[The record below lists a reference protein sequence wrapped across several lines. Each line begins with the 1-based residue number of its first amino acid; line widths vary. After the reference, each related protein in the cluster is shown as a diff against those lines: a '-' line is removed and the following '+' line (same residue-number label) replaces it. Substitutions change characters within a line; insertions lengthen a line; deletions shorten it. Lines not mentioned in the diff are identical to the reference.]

1 MTSYMSS
8 KCAAHIYR
16 GYVCTALKNDVV
28 LAIING
34 AKNRNSEEVHV
45 PRLAVT
51 PQLLKS
57 LKTGSR
63 MKGFQ
68 EEVADMVI
76 FHLVLLEK
84 SANS

>member
-16 GYVCTALKNDVV
+16 EYVCTALKNDVV

-34 AKNRNSEEVHV
+34 AKNRDLEEVHL

-51 PQLLKS
+51 PQLLKII
-57 LKTGSR
+57 KDR
-63 MKGFQ
+63 
-68 EEVADMVI
+68 
-76 FHLVLLEK
+76 LEDERIPRR
-84 SANS
+84 SG